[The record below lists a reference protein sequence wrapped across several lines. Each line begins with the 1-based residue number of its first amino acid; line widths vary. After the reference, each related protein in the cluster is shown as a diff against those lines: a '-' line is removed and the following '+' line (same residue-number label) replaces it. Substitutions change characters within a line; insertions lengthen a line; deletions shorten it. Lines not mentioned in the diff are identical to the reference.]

1 MSTSELTAAR
11 AALRERQGS
20 GARYDSPAAPAREL
34 EWARR
39 GTAYFAR
46 VLSQTS
52 DAELR
57 RPSALPG
64 WSKAAL
70 VAHVGYNARALTRL
84 CEWART
90 GVRNP
95 MYSSPEARMAEIRR
109 GESLPPRAL
118 RHLAHHAAI
127 HLDVEWRD
135 LDAAAWDASVVT
147 AQGRTVPARET
158 VWMRTREVWVHAAD
172 LGGSFRRFPREVLD
186 ALLKDVVA
194 VWERRDCVP
203 DLQVHLVD
211 QDRTVTIGDGGPT
224 VAGSTADVV
233 RWMTGR
239 GAVRLDTDGFD
250 LSGLPSWL

>member
-1 MSTSELTAAR
+1 HHHSATRRRHRDRDARRCRSRPQTRDLPAGRGDAAHSDRRGRRDRQPGGARGAMSTSELTAAR
-11 AALRERQGS
+11 ATLRERQGS

-95 MYSSPEARMAEIRR
+95 MYSSPKPGWRR
-109 GESLPPRAL
+109 SAAGRVCRPGRCGTWPTTPRFTSTSNGAISTPPP
-118 RHLAHHAAI
+118 
-127 HLDVEWRD
+127 
-135 LDAAAWDASVVT
+135 
-147 AQGRTVPARET
+147 G
-158 VWMRTREVWVHAAD
+158 TRPW
-172 LGGSFRRFPREVLD
+172 
-186 ALLKDVVA
+186 
-194 VWERRDCVP
+194 
-203 DLQVHLVD
+203 
-211 QDRTVTIGDGGPT
+211 
-224 VAGSTADVV
+224 
-233 RWMTGR
+233 
-239 GAVRLDTDGFD
+239 
-250 LSGLPSWL
+250 